1 MVRGRLTEAQIK
13 RLLKPVPA
21 DRIEAKQGMSYLPQ
35 HEARAELI
43 RVFGPGGADHHMHE
57 PKMLYETRLVKGD
70 SQYPDKGTKPEYWV
84 TGYMAGCTVHVYD
97 YAGELVY
104 ECTEYHFEE
113 NAPLPNRGEAHAMA
127 VTSAQSYAL
136 RRALLSLGD
145 AFGLHL
151 YDKGSK
157 APLVKG
163 SLILQGDKDSPM
175 YVPPAVSQTPAAGGT
190 VHQVSGVV
198 GVGSGSEQVDNPMQ
212 AAMNVRP
219 E

>member
-1 MVRGRLTEAQIK
+1 MTRGRLTEAQIR
-13 RLLKPVPA
+13 RLLKPVPQ
-21 DRIEAKQGMSYLPQ
+21 DRIEKKQGMSYLPQ

-43 RVFGPGGADHHMHE
+43 RTFGPGNADHTMHE

-70 SQYPDKGTKPEYWV
+70 PQYPAKGDKPEYWV
-84 TGYMAGCTVHVYD
+84 TGYMVGCTVRVYD
-97 YAGELVY
+97 YKGFLVY

-127 VTSAQSYAL
+127 ITSAQSYAL

-145 AFGLHL
+145 SFGLHL
-151 YDKGSK
+151 YDKGSY

-163 SLILQGDKDSPM
+163 SLILRDDPESPM
-175 YVPPAVSQTPAAGGT
+175 YKEPKPTGT
-190 VHQVSGVV
+190 VHQAEGVATV
-198 GVGSGSEQVDNPMQ
+198 GAKQLQE
-212 AAMNVRP
+212 AMNVRP

>member
-1 MVRGRLTEAQIK
+1 MTRGRLTEAQIK

-57 PKMLYETRLVKGD
+57 PKMLYETRIVKGD
-70 SQYPDKGTKPEYWV
+70 IQYPEKGVKPEYWV
-84 TGYMAGCTVHVYD
+84 TGYLAGCTVHVYNYD
-97 YAGELVY
+97 GVLAY

-163 SLILQGDKDSPM
+163 SLILQGD
-175 YVPPAVSQTPAAGGT
+175 PAAPYYTVPANGT
-190 VHQVSGVV
+190 VHQVSGTVSA
-198 GVGSGSEQVDNPMQ
+198 GTDSAQVDHPMQ

-219 E
+219 DAGA

>member
-1 MVRGRLTEAQIK
+1 MARGQFTKAQIK

-21 DRIEAKQGMSYLPQ
+21 DRIEAKQGKAYLPQ
-35 HEARAELI
+35 HEARAELV
-43 RVFGPGGADHHMHE
+43 RTFGPGNAEHTMHE

-70 SQYPDKGTKPEYWV
+70 TQYPAKGDKPEYWV
-84 TGYMAGCTVHVYD
+84 TGYMVGCTVRVYD
-97 YAGELVY
+97 YAGELAY

-136 RRALLSLGD
+136 RRALISLGD
-145 AFGLHL
+145 SFGLHL
-151 YDKGSK
+151 YDGGSHM
-157 APLVKG
+157 PLIKG
-163 SLILQGDKDSPM
+163 SLILRDDADSP
-175 YVPPAVSQTPAAGGT
+175 YYEAPAPTGT
-190 VHQVSGVV
+190 VHQVSGVAS
-198 GVGSGSEQVDNPMQ
+198 VGSDSQERMQ